1 MYNVNLIDLLNK
13 IRTFIA
19 LDIYGKDTLLKL
31 QEELIAVSGWLEHK
45 IKPIE
50 KENFHFTIIFLGDV
64 DLQIIDELS
73 KKLSELE
80 FDPIKVTY
88 TGIGVFPNSD
98 FPRIIWVGVDEVS
111 KRKIVSLFE
120 SITSKIRDLGFKADK
135 QFTPHITLFRNKME
149 RKENL
154 NLDNIFPK
162 YKNKVFGFDVI
173 DKIQL
178 KRSDLTALGPIY
190 SNMFTIHAK

>member
-1 MYNVNLIDLLNK
+1 LNK

-19 LDIYGKDTLLKL
+19 LDIYSKDTLLKL
-31 QEELIAVSGWLEHK
+31 QEELVAVSGWLQHK
-45 IKPIE
+45 IKPVE
-50 KENFHFTIIFLGDV
+50 KENFHFTIVFLGE
-64 DLQIIDELS
+64 LNLRTIDELS

-88 TGIGVFPNSD
+88 TGIGVFPNSNI
-98 FPRIIWVGVDEVS
+98 PRIIWVGVDEES
-111 KRKIVSLFE
+111 KQKIVSLFE
-120 SITSKIRDLGFKADK
+120 SITSKIIEFGFKTDK

-154 NLDNIFPK
+154 HLDNIFPK
-162 YKNKVFGFDVI
+162 YKNKVIGYDVI

-178 KRSDLTALGPIY
+178 KRSDLTALRPIY

>member
-13 IRTFIA
+13 IRMFIA
-19 LDIYGKDTLLKL
+19 LDIHSKDTLLKL
-31 QEELIAVSGWLEHK
+31 QAELIAVSDWLQHK
-45 IKPIE
+45 IKPVE
-50 KENFHFTIIFLGDV
+50 KENFHFTIIFLGEV
-64 DLQIIDELS
+64 DLRIIDELG

-98 FPRIIWVGVDEVS
+98 FPRIIWVGVDERS
-111 KRKIVSLFE
+111 KQKIVSLFE
-120 SITSKIRDLGFKADK
+120 SITSKIRDLGFKPDK

-154 NLDNIFPK
+154 QLHNILPK
-162 YKNKVFGFDVI
+162 YKNKVFGLDVI

-178 KRSDLTALGPIY
+178 KRSDLTALGPVY